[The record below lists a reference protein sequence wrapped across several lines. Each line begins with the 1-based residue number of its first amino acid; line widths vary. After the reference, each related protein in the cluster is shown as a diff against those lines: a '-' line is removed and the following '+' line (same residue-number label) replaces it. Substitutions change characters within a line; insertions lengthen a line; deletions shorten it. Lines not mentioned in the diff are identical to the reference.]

1 MSHPRH
7 NECIRMFRF
16 DQSLHSLQCHLVV
29 LSRILGW
36 RSMLQDLMR
45 QASIGGGQGMSL
57 RTYGLA
63 CDQLTGLTM
72 VDYQGNVIQASS
84 TQNQDLLWA
93 SCGGGGGNL
102 GIVTSFTIKTNSLS
116 SVPYVTTAV
125 INWVGYSSAA
135 QIFDKAS
142 LRTIQCGWNKSKLQ
156 TQISDSWVS
165 ELCMHSQELK
175 LLWQSCVTLCSQQ
188 DIIPF
193 SVWSPMAKYYFS
205 RHRPVSPVLVPD
217 DNVVGCW
224 HQACWYC
231 VLFFWSSWHCV
242 RIFVS
247 RRHLSWK
254 MVPGLQ
260 LDMQEQML
268 PTV

>member
-1 MSHPRH
+1 M
-7 NECIRMFRF
+7 
-16 DQSLHSLQCHLVV
+16 V
-29 LSRILGW
+29 LSRNLCW

-156 TQISDSWVS
+156 TQISDSWVN
-165 ELCMHSQELK
+165 ELCTNKECNFNGSHTSLFVLSRTLYLSVFEVQRRNIILVSSA
-175 LLWQSCVTLCSQQ
+175 LFSCLMTIL
-188 DIIPF
+188 
-193 SVWSPMAKYYFS
+193 
-205 RHRPVSPVLVPD
+205 
-217 DNVVGCW
+217 
-224 HQACWYC
+224 
-231 VLFFWSSWHCV
+231 
-242 RIFVS
+242 
-247 RRHLSWK
+247 
-254 MVPGLQ
+254 
-260 LDMQEQML
+260 
-268 PTV
+268 